1 MQRMFAVR
9 WNIGCFIMRSNV
21 KLFVEEISRNFNIME
36 PIIEIGSFI
45 VPGQEELANLRP
57 IFPNKT
63 FIGCD
68 MRKGNGV
75 DRIENV
81 ECLSLE
87 DESIS
92 TVLTLDTLEHVE
104 NCFKALDEIF
114 RVLKKD
120 GIVIMS
126 SVMDFPIHDYPSDYW
141 RFTPE
146 AFRLLLKKF
155 PIKVIG
161 SQGNPD
167 HPHTVFGIG
176 IKSNDFNKYEKIL
189 NDLKNNYSINPPTSI
204 TDKIKYRH
212 YASKTI
218 LRCLFAKETPIF
230 TIHYEKNGL

>member
-1 MQRMFAVR
+1 
-9 WNIGCFIMRSNV
+9 MRSNV
-21 KLFVEEISRNFNIME
+21 KLFVEQTSKNFNIIE

-57 IFPNKT
+57 IFPQKT

-81 ECLSLE
+81 ECLSLGNG
-87 DESIS
+87 SVG
-92 TVLTLDTLEHVE
+92 TVLILDTLEHVE
-104 NCFKALDEIF
+104 NCFKALDEIH
-114 RVLKKD
+114 RILKKD

-126 SVMDFPIHDYPSDYW
+126 SVMDFPIHDHPSDYW

-146 AFRLLLKKF
+146 AFKLLLKKF

-161 SQGNPD
+161 SQGNPE

-176 IKSNDFNKYEKIL
+176 IKSNDFEEYEKIL
-189 NDLKNNYSINPPTSI
+189 NNLKNNYLVNPQTSLL
-204 TDKIKYRH
+204 DKIKYRYSTAH
-212 YASKTI
+212 II
-218 LRCLFAKETPIF
+218 LRCMFAREKPEF
-230 TIHYEKNGL
+230 TIHCEKDDIK

>member
-1 MQRMFAVR
+1 MRQ
-9 WNIGCFIMRSNV
+9 NI
-21 KLFVEEISRNFNIME
+21 RNFVDTIVKHCNIPE

-57 IFPNKT
+57 IFPQKT

-81 ECLSLE
+81 ECLSME
-87 DESIS
+87 DESIG
-92 TVLTLDTLEHVE
+92 TVLILDTLEHVE
-104 NCFKALDEIF
+104 NCFKALDEIY

-146 AFRLLLKKF
+146 AFKLLLKKF
-155 PIKVIG
+155 PIKVVG
-161 SQGNPD
+161 SQGNPE
-167 HPHTVFGIG
+167 HPHTVYAIG
-176 IKSNDFNKYEKIL
+176 IKSDDFMKYELIINNL
-189 NDLKNNYSINPPTSI
+189 RNNYLMNPQSTISERIRARYSI
-204 TDKIKYRH
+204 
-212 YASKTI
+212 AQVI
-218 LRCLFAKETPIF
+218 LRCMFSKEKPEF
-230 TIHYEKNGL
+230 TVYYRKEDTK

>member
-1 MQRMFAVR
+1 
-9 WNIGCFIMRSNV
+9 MRSNV
-21 KLFVEEISRNFNIME
+21 RLFVEQTSKIFNIME
-36 PIIEIGSFI
+36 PVIEIGSFI

-57 IFPNKT
+57 IFPQKA

-87 DESIS
+87 DESIG
-92 TVLTLDTLEHVE
+92 TVLMLDTLEHVE
-104 NCFKALDEIF
+104 NCFKALDEIY

-146 AFRLLLKKF
+146 AFKLLLKKF

-167 HPHTVFGIG
+167 HPHTIYAIG
-176 IKSNDFNKYEKIL
+176 IKSNDFKKYEVIL
-189 NDLKNNYSINPPTSI
+189 KNLKNNNSINPQIGI
-204 TDKIKYRH
+204 TDKIKYRLS
-212 YASKTI
+212 AAKIT
-218 LRCLFAKETPIF
+218 LRCIYAKETPIF
-230 TIHYEKNGL
+230 YIHYEKNDKQ